1 MLNVTDVPFRA
12 IGCYI
17 VHRGCSL
24 RTEYILSERKNKEY
38 IYEVEIEISR
48 LFFRLD
54 SFLSENDY
62 SIFPSF
68 L

>member
-12 IGCYI
+12 IECYI
-17 VHRGCSL
+17 VHRGCGL

-38 IYEVEIEISR
+38 IHEVEIEISR
-48 LFFRLD
+48 IFFRLY